1 MKRIVRGNDFTMRIP
16 VVKIVEGEKVAFPL
30 PGCTDI
36 MVRLCSAYRRL
47 ELAYTIDAKEDNVIV
62 ARVEGDRIPL
72 GTYAL
77 EVRGKIFGN
86 DWRSNEYEQVA
97 IVDRNADADTELGE
111 TDEGENSVEMDTA
124 VVVLPPDREL
134 EALVKEAQAQNKA
147 MSELSDTIKAS
158 EEGRAKSEELRAK
171 SEEARVQAELTRASN
186 EAERVQAEQVRE
198 SAENAR
204 ADAENARVE
213 AEAVRVTAEDARVDA
228 ENTRVTA
235 ESARVDAE
243 NARTEAEAARQEA
256 EKTRATAEDTRA
268 RTEAEREANEQTREA
283 NEQTRQANEE
293 ARQTAEEKRE
303 SDTATA
309 IASMDE
315 HRTAFDDAEA
325 ARVSNE
331 QARQADETARKEAE
345 SEREAQERTR
355 AQSEERRTKSEES
368 RVKGEELRVAAETKR
383 EDGMAEA
390 INKANAAS
398 EVAVTANEPFVWEPF
413 KDLEHWN
420 ITAMDLATGT
430 VTLDTE
436 EHGLAVGD
444 LVTLAVNIT
453 EWSGI
458 YKIGRQW
465 DSALGEKRIVNFP
478 VTDHSA
484 IPVVAVTAVNGAE
497 VQCDRLKRTTD
508 YQVTP
513 SDWQLQRAAT
523 GYKMVDL
530 PDRYIGKPVTIT
542 IESQY
547 TNHISDWAYYNSER
561 LLVDSKGSPVAFG
574 LGDGVC
580 GVPIFKTVCSIRS
593 GYVSR
598 VDIGNQVYKEK
609 LSIGLPYQATTCASK
624 NGHFDIRQGK
634 ALRISRAMGHY
645 AARVIVEPYRELTE
659 LGGGVNSEDSE
670 RKRQLAELIEKQKLQ
685 FGVDLVD
692 SNEYTVPET
701 DIQTTNFNI
710 VDQKTITTLLA
721 ELQCAFTPQD
731 DLYVVIG
738 GQNKFVFGQKG
749 GRLVIT
755 SKDAFDGANEYTDL
769 EDMGAAADGEY
780 HRYRLYVDGGDEGK
794 VTLDVDGVRVKEM
807 DYVTGNVIANNG
819 SAYGCMGFLG
829 QSIRWNMSYRPPM
842 GVKLKGLQT
851 IVTADAN
858 KSKLVSFAPCAG
870 TNWLAYFDTAWY
882 PQMNGV
888 NYCSFKKWPSL
899 ANGYNV
905 QSTTHVPWL
914 GAVLT
919 HGDRAWVGCADDK
932 WAQVAP

>member
-1 MKRIVRGNDFTMRIP
+1 MKRIVRGNDFIMRIP

-36 MVRLCSAYRRL
+36 VVRLCSAYRRL

-111 TDEGENSVEMDTA
+111 TDEGEDSVEMDTA

-158 EEGRAKSEELRAK
+158 EEGRVKSEELRAK
-171 SEEARVQAELTRASN
+171 SEEARVQAELTRASS
-186 EAERVQAEQVRE
+186 ETERVQAEQVRE

-213 AEAVRVTAEDARVDA
+213 AEAVRVTAESARVDA

-235 ESARVDAE
+235 EQGRVETENVRVTAEGARADAENARVTAE

-268 RTEAEREANEQTREA
+268 RTEAEREANEQ
-283 NEQTRQANEE
+283 
-293 ARQTAEEKRE
+293 
-303 SDTATA
+303 
-309 IASMDE
+309 
-315 HRTAFDDAEA
+315 
-325 ARVSNE
+325 
-331 QARQADETARKEAE
+331 ARQADETARKEAE

-355 AQSEERRTKSEES
+355 AQSEERRAKSEESRVKGEES

-453 EWSGI
+453 EWSGV

-523 GYKMVDL
+523 GSKMVDL

-547 TNHISDWAYYNSER
+547 TNHINDWAHYNSEL

-598 VDIGNQVYKEK
+598 VDIGNQVYKEH
-609 LSIGLPYQATTCASK
+609 LAIGNPYQATTCASK

-634 ALRISRAMGHY
+634 ALRISRVMGHY

-659 LGGGVNSEDSE
+659 LGGG
-670 RKRQLAELIEKQKLQ
+670 
-685 FGVDLVD
+685 
-692 SNEYTVPET
+692 
-701 DIQTTNFNI
+701 
-710 VDQKTITTLLA
+710 
-721 ELQCAFTPQD
+721 
-731 DLYVVIG
+731 
-738 GQNKFVFGQKG
+738 
-749 GRLVIT
+749 
-755 SKDAFDGANEYTDL
+755 
-769 EDMGAAADGEY
+769 
-780 HRYRLYVDGGDEGK
+780 GK
-794 VTLDVDGVRVKEM
+794 
-807 DYVTGNVIANNG
+807 
-819 SAYGCMGFLG
+819 
-829 QSIRWNMSYRPPM
+829 
-842 GVKLKGLQT
+842 
-851 IVTADAN
+851 
-858 KSKLVSFAPCAG
+858 
-870 TNWLAYFDTAWY
+870 
-882 PQMNGV
+882 
-888 NYCSFKKWPSL
+888 
-899 ANGYNV
+899 
-905 QSTTHVPWL
+905 
-914 GAVLT
+914 
-919 HGDRAWVGCADDK
+919 
-932 WAQVAP
+932 